1 METILSRLVLG
12 APRSSKSRRRRFDFC
27 HRPKCSLIHRI
38 HRVHSF
44 LIIISIYPSSMHS
57 PAASTCSLASTS
69 AVDRVV
75 ILYASET
82 GNAQDTAE
90 RVGREFRRRGRAVT
104 LLSMDMFDIV
114 SCPSLLQLQAA
125 PS

>member
-1 METILSRLVLG
+1 
-12 APRSSKSRRRRFDFC
+12 
-27 HRPKCSLIHRI
+27 
-38 HRVHSF
+38 
-44 LIIISIYPSSMHS
+44 MHS

-114 SCPSLLQLQAA
+114 SWPSLGCSLVARSDPYRRNSRMCPSSSSLRRLTAEVTHRQR
-125 PS
+125 

>member
-1 METILSRLVLG
+1 
-12 APRSSKSRRRRFDFC
+12 
-27 HRPKCSLIHRI
+27 
-38 HRVHSF
+38 
-44 LIIISIYPSSMHS
+44 MHS
-57 PAASTCSLASTS
+57 PAASTYSLASTS

-114 SCPSLLQLQAA
+114 SCPSLLQLQGA